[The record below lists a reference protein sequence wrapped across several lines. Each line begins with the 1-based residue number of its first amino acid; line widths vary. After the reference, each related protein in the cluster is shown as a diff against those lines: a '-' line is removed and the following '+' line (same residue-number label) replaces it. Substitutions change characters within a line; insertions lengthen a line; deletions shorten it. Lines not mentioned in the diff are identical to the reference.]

1 MAVLGQQERLS
12 LFVGTDSGHHEQQE
26 NTGRTSEQLSKPK
39 SGKKSVPD
47 VPRFRKC
54 EKNLWSFAGQ

>member
-1 MAVLGQQERLS
+1 M
-12 LFVGTDSGHHEQQE
+12 GTDSGHHEQQE

-47 VPRFRKC
+47 VPRF
-54 EKNLWSFAGQ
+54 